1 MYISQKALMVLIKWL
16 LRQFSFSLV
25 VLTISIDSIGISN
38 DEATESMNI
47 DIREIS
53 VNEGSLI
60 PSVREVTRVKN
71 KYMKIMR
78 KRITK

>member
-1 MYISQKALMVLIKWL
+1 MVLIKWL

-25 VLTISIDSIGISN
+25 VLTISIDSIGISK

-53 VNEGSLI
+53 VNEGSLV
-60 PSVREVTRVKN
+60 PSVREVTRVKD